1 MKGTV
6 SYIQINVTSR
16 TTPTKAASSLHVMF
30 ITSHLLHLPKLGKVD
45 LATLAAK
52 SHPQNPIPVPQASD
66 PSLRNLARR
75 QGT

>member
-30 ITSHLLHLPKLGKVD
+30 ITSHLLHLPKLSKVD
-45 LATLAAK
+45 QATVAAK
-52 SHPQNPIPVPQASD
+52 SPPKFPSPFPKPQIQAF
-66 PSLRNLARR
+66 AI
-75 QGT
+75 